1 MDNKNFKEKISE
13 INKENIDKQKEEKE
27 KIRKDLE
34 ENENAEKTIVDLL
47 LEGIINN
54 IERIVEIDNIKDPIM
69 KLTATMDHEQVKQI
83 ISLIQSFSVFMVY
96 NSILLYDDLL
106 KDEIQKQLDH
116 IGKHINLSKSDIEAL
131 KAAIKI
137 HTKDLSRINEYINI
151 EKFKKSNNI
160 K

>member
-34 ENENAEKTIVDLL
+34 ENENAEKTIADLL